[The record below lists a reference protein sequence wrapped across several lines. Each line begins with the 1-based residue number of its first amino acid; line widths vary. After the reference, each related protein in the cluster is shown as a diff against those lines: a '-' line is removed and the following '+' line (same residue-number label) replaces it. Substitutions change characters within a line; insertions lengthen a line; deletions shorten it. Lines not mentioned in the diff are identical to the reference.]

1 MKSAG
6 EIYINNIEIN
16 KKRRDDLK
24 IKINLISILRLAAVV
39 LCIIIDYMLYRNNKI
54 NLALAVTI
62 SFIAL
67 FLVFIYFHD
76 ILFNQKIRT
85 DLLIKINEDGLS
97 RVNGELSNIEDGGN
111 EYSDVNHPFIDDLDV
126 FGDNS
131 LFKIINSCSTEGG
144 RK

>member
-1 MKSAG
+1 MNIEEGGVMKSAG

-76 ILFNQKIRT
+76 IL
-85 DLLIKINEDGLS
+85 
-97 RVNGELSNIEDGGN
+97 
-111 EYSDVNHPFIDDLDV
+111 LD
-126 FGDNS
+126 
-131 LFKIINSCSTEGG
+131 
-144 RK
+144 RKSVV